1 MINSYSTTSRIIETE
16 SAITFDVNRIIT
28 GCTVTHIEG
37 TPSFKLNKSGYYFVN
52 FNCDVS
58 GAAGDVV
65 VQLLSNGNAV
75 PGAEGT
81 STLAAA
87 TDSTNLSFSSIIKI
101 LPSCSAI
108 DNLQTLTFNNA
119 GLEATFTNVNV
130 VITKLC

>member
-1 MINSYSTTSRIIETE
+1 MINSYSTTSRTIETE

-87 TDSTNLSFSSIIKI
+87 TDNVNLSFSSIIKV

>member
-1 MINSYSTTSRIIETE
+1 MINSYSTTSRTIETD

-52 FNCDVS
+52 FNCDIS

-87 TDSTNLSFSSIIKI
+87 TDSVNLSFSSIIKV
-101 LPSCSAI
+101 LPSCFAI

>member
-1 MINSYSTTSRIIETE
+1 MINSYSTTSRTIAAEGV
-16 SAITFDVNRIIT
+16 ITFDANRIIT
-28 GCTVTHIEG
+28 GCTVIHTEG
-37 TPSFKLNKSGYYFVN
+37 TPSFKLNNSGYYFVN

-58 GAAGDVV
+58 GATGDVT
-65 VQLLSNGNAV
+65 VQLLTNGIAV
-75 PGAEGT
+75 PGAEGPT
-81 STLAAA
+81 TLTAA
-87 TDSTNLSFSSIIKI
+87 TDTANLSFSTIIKV